1 MHKGQIKFP
10 NYFLNIKEFD
20 TATFN
25 QSPLL
30 FVPSNGECN
39 IRGNKIKQII
49 LSRVITT
56 SPGPGLHGDGKQMI
70 IEWDHREGRKLILKI
85 NTTVGRNDTT
95 GSNMGAPMIFK
106 EL

>member
-39 IRGNKIKQII
+39 IRGNKI
-49 LSRVITT
+49 
-56 SPGPGLHGDGKQMI
+56 
-70 IEWDHREGRKLILKI
+70 
-85 NTTVGRNDTT
+85 
-95 GSNMGAPMIFK
+95 
-106 EL
+106 